1 MSTTPGQSSE
11 LLTVVLTSGSATEEE
26 KRQAK
31 MLYQDIVF
39 IGFSWQRN
47 GRVDEIARQE
57 DEEVRER
64 MDEKESFVMTKK
76 EYQEMIDRLVEQM
89 HLSAQS
95 EEYYRLAMIK
105 DRIAELRAEMEHP
118 RHIRQENGEEDWNN
132 E

>member
-1 MSTTPGQSSE
+1 M
-11 LLTVVLTSGSATEEE
+11 LTSGSATEEE